1 MFPTEGFLMDISEI
15 DLVHEFVLDDVH
27 RCAYPNGRGMYG
39 VVHCVEGTAEYRFA
53 SDERLVI
60 EKGDTLLLSPW
71 AVYSIFTQKTF
82 RHYTVNF
89 LIHRE
94 HSRPSILDKPYCL
107 LKNTNAEQFL
117 IRLNKLNNAWK
128 QKSMG
133 YEMLSIS
140 HLYALLSLFYFEYK
154 NKQIPSDAMLRL
166 QPAKEYIEQN
176 FNLPITLEDLAKH
189 CNMSIT
195 NFRREWQRLHFMT
208 PMQYRD
214 EIKLSH
220 AKEYLISGLYSVDEV
235 AEKCGFESTGYF
247 IVFFKKHVG
256 ITPNRF
262 KKRSIT
268 L

>member
-1 MFPTEGFLMDISEI
+1 
-15 DLVHEFVLDDVH
+15 
-27 RCAYPNGRGMYG
+27 
-39 VVHCVEGTAEYRFA
+39 
-53 SDERLVI
+53 
-60 EKGDTLLLSPW
+60 
-71 AVYSIFTQKTF
+71 
-82 RHYTVNF
+82 
-89 LIHRE
+89 
-94 HSRPSILDKPYCL
+94 
-107 LKNTNAEQFL
+107 
-117 IRLNKLNNAWK
+117 
-128 QKSMG
+128 
-133 YEMLSIS
+133 MLCIS